1 MAQIETNDRAQPFC
15 LWISEKRKILSFHP
29 KEEYEQKRY
38 WEQSVMQ
45 KAIHAL
51 VEEGYWLE

>member
-1 MAQIETNDRAQPFC
+1 MAQIEANDRAQPFY

-29 KEEYEQKRY
+29 REEYEQKRY
-38 WEQSVMQ
+38 WSQSAMQ
-45 KAIHAL
+45 KDIQTL

>member
-1 MAQIETNDRAQPFC
+1 MAQIEANDQMQLLC

-29 KEEYEQKRY
+29 RKEYEQKRY
-38 WEQSVMQ
+38 WNQSAMQ
-45 KAIHAL
+45 KDIQTL

>member
-1 MAQIETNDRAQPFC
+1 MAQIEANDQIQLLC

-29 KEEYEQKRY
+29 REEYEQKRY
-38 WEQSVMQ
+38 WNQSAMQ
-45 KAIHAL
+45 KDIQTL